1 MLNIACVTD
10 EMLQSLKP
18 INIFGY
24 SSYQTITV
32 PNPNITVPNRANSSG
47 TGTTL
52 PGLLSPPKPL
62 LTGRQDESEWQGLF
76 QIVPSWLGEE
86 SLRL

>member
-1 MLNIACVTD
+1 MKNTCKVTSLYFFWNEMLNIACVTD

-52 PGLLSPPKPL
+52 TPSPPHEAVGSNTSG
-62 LTGRQDESEWQGLF
+62 TGA
-76 QIVPSWLGEE
+76 
-86 SLRL
+86 

>member
-52 PGLLSPPKPL
+52 F
-62 LTGRQDESEWQGLF
+62 EH
-76 QIVPSWLGEE
+76 PSLHKMRDRSRRSGEDSANARVKCHGE
-86 SLRL
+86 RY